1 MFDEDYG
8 LPTLPHESSD
18 YGASLV
24 NLYQQG
30 DQPALKEP
38 SSDGSSQVAI
48 VQDVQGNTFAVDF
61 RQGKIT
67 LTRKYDGSP
76 ASMSVS
82 TTSSTGKTWLRNLQ
96 DRPGNTAKLDAAATN
111 AAPEQKEALKTAKTM
126 PPSHPAD
133 VKDPKVA
140 LTDQPWFL
148 PAVVG
153 GSALVLLGVGVFVYR
168 RYR

>member
-18 YGASLV
+18 YGVASFPELV
-24 NLYQQG
+24 SQSIS
-30 DQPALKEP
+30 A
-38 SSDGSSQVAI
+38 GSQTAI
-48 VQDVQGNTFAVDF
+48 VRDAQGNTFTVDF
-61 RQGKIT
+61 GAGKIT
-67 LTRKYDGSP
+67 LTKKYDGSP

-96 DRPGNTAKLDAAATN
+96 DVSGNTAKLDAAATN

>member
-8 LPTLPHESSD
+8 IPTLPHETARQNAGKLTAHLSD
-18 YGASLV
+18 DGETYTIG
-24 NLYQQG
+24 G
-30 DQPALKEP
+30 P
-38 SSDGSSQVAI
+38 SKIAI
-48 VQDVQGNTFAVDF
+48 VKDAQGNTFTVDF
-61 RQGKIT
+61 GAGKIT
-67 LTRKYDGSP
+67 LTKKYDGSP

-82 TTSSTGKTWLRNLQ
+82 TTSSTGKIWLRNLQ
-96 DRPGNTAKLDAAATN
+96 DVSGNTAKLDAAATN